1 MRPARRNGKG
11 EREKRKE
18 SRKTKGNAA
27 AASSR
32 NTGEVSG
39 RATGGL
45 GRKREREREGANAAE
60 FVRGQGD
67 TRFTLRGNSG
77 VYSRARVNPGT
88 RYRRIEAGRRRRAG
102 GDKSARGEWRS
113 EIARRFGQM
122 MEFTIISSDAARL
135 PIISWLQV
143 ARRALIQFY
152 LPTNV

>member
-1 MRPARRNGKG
+1 MRPTRRNGKG

-32 NTGEVSG
+32 NTGDVSG
-39 RATGGL
+39 RATGGWVRAKE
-45 GRKREREREGANAAE
+45 RKRERGGANAAE

-88 RYRRIEAGRRRRAG
+88 RYRRIEAGRRRREAG

-113 EIARRFGQM
+113 EIARRFGANDG
-122 MEFTIISSDAARL
+122 IYDNLSRRSSIAD
-135 PIISWLQV
+135 
-143 ARRALIQFY
+143 Y
-152 LPTNV
+152 